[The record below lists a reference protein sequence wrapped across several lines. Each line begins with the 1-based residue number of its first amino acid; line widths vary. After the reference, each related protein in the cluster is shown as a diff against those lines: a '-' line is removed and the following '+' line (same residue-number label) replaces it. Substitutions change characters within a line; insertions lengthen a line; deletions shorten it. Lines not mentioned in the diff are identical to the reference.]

1 MRTRASSGSLFSSAS
16 QVDCLTHVAS
26 CRLKC
31 GSHLCLSSSSKHNTS
46 AGIAFCSYSRA
57 LTNLIVSSF
66 TRLYCSAKRLPGPGK
81 CSASVREPPI
91 SLSSRTRPLLFGKVN
106 LLMLMES

>member
-31 GSHLCLSSSSKHNTS
+31 GSHLCLSSSKHNTS

-57 LTNLIVSSF
+57 LTNLIVSLRAVS
-66 TRLYCSAKRLPGPGK
+66 G
-81 CSASVREPPI
+81 EPFPARAA
-91 SLSSRTRPLLFGKVN
+91 SSRSRDR
-106 LLMLMES
+106 EAAEW